1 MAGTGKKMKVHKSG
15 ESVFA
20 DIGVKNPQSAQ
31 LRSEVMTLITR
42 IIESRGLTQA
52 QIASQLHLTQPQ
64 VSYLM
69 NGKLS
74 KFSLERLFEILN
86 DLHQDVKIIVARTKL
101 KKSGTLQ
108 IKELAA

>member
-1 MAGTGKKMKVHKSG
+1 MIPFH
-15 ESVFA
+15 ESKAANLFNE
-20 DIGVKNPQSAQ
+20 IGVKNPVATQ
-31 LRSEVMTLITR
+31 LRSQVMRMITR
-42 IIESRGLTQA
+42 MIKSKSLTQH

-86 DLHQDVKIIVARTKL
+86 DLHRNVNITVGDAKRRQLGRT
-101 KKSGTLQ
+101 Q
-108 IKELAA
+108 IKELAHP